1 MPIRNKKYD
10 TRLFILVFVVLNVL
24 TSCVGVNTT
33 TPLMTTYSIETSN
46 DMESNQLLHSVYAIE
61 SNSQPTI
68 VAVSDLICLLGDI
81 AYPPEQKIICIDE
94 TTGTT
99 IWEKHTG
106 TPSGIL
112 TESGE
117 IYITY
122 GSRPGVEKYDLMGN
136 FIWSRSLNGSN
147 VVYAYLDSKNIQLF
161 LHPENYV
168 VLSRDNGETIFE
180 QPGEEKIFS
189 KDDYSYILDS
199 GINAKSDDLDFL
211 YWTYK
216 LPNELRLIPLFT
228 ERHIFLRTERNYGA
242 VICLDRLTG
251 EVRWETESFIISNIA
266 YSQDTGT
273 LYVLSKNT
281 QLLSINSET
290 GELAVIAN
298 FSPLFPSDSER
309 WKPSQ
314 VAFNNKTQKLI
325 VYLGFSKQLFTIDIS
340 ID

>member
-1 MPIRNKKYD
+1 MLIRNKIYD
-10 TRLFILVFVVLNVL
+10 TRLFVLVFVVFSVL
-24 TSCVGVNTT
+24 TSCISANTI
-33 TPLMTTYSIETSN
+33 TPLMTIYSIETSN
-46 DMESNQLLHSVYAIE
+46 DIESNQLLNSVYAIE

-68 VAVSDLICLLGDI
+68 VAMPDLICLLGDI
-81 AYPPEQKIICIDE
+81 AYPPEQKLICIDGI
-94 TTGTT
+94 TGTT
-99 IWEKHTG
+99 IWEKYTG

-112 TESGE
+112 TDSGE

-122 GSRPGVEKYDLMGN
+122 GGRPGVEKYDLMGN

-161 LHPENYV
+161 LHPENYI
-168 VLSRDNGETIFE
+168 VLSRGNGETVFE

-211 YWTYK
+211 YWIYK
-216 LPNELRLIPLFT
+216 LPNESRLIPLFT
-228 ERHIFLRTERNYGA
+228 ERHVFLRTGRTYGA

-273 LYVLSKNT
+273 LYVLSKNA
-281 QLLSINSET
+281 QLLSLNSET

-298 FSPLFPSDSER
+298 FSPLFPGDNER
-309 WKPSQ
+309 WEPSQ
-314 VAFNNKTQKLI
+314 VAFDNETQTLI
-325 VYLGFSKQLFTIDIS
+325 VYLGFSKQLFTMKIS
-340 ID
+340 NE